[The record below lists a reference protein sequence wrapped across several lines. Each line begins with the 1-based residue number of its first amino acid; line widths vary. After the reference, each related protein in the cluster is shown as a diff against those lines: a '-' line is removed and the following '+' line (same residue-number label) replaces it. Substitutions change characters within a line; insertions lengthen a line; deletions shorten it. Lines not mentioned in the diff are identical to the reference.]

1 MGEQYVIAGIYGK
14 RGSLENQP
22 SDGLTD
28 LLNSV
33 INNID
38 VLTCIITHK
47 YVKTDVLKN
56 IKDYEFLEF
65 FRELLY
71 IKFVINKNKKYETEL
86 F

>member
-1 MGEQYVIAGIYGK
+1 MEEQYVIAGIYGRK
-14 RGSLENQP
+14 GSLENQL

-28 LLNSV
+28 VKTDVLKNI

-38 VLTCIITHK
+38 VLT
-47 YVKTDVLKN
+47 Y

-71 IKFVINKNKKYETEL
+71 IKFVINKNKKYETE
-86 F
+86 

>member
-1 MGEQYVIAGIYGK
+1 MEQYVIAGIYGK
-14 RGSLENQP
+14 RVSLENQP
-22 SDGLTD
+22 SDGL
-28 LLNSV
+28 
-33 INNID
+33 ID
-38 VLTCIITHK
+38 VLLTHK
-47 YVKTDVLKN
+47 YVKIDVKIDVLKN

>member
-1 MGEQYVIAGIYGK
+1 M
-14 RGSLENQP
+14 
-22 SDGLTD
+22 
-28 LLNSV
+28 
-33 INNID
+33 
-38 VLTCIITHK
+38 THK